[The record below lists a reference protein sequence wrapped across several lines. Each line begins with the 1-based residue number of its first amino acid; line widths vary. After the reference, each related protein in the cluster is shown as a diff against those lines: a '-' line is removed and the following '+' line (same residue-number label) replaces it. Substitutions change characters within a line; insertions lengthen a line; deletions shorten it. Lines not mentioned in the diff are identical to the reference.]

1 MHEGSHLCIPDV
13 ELWQQFVFFYLFSRE
28 ARAFLAHSFLLNFCQ
43 GLQKLYGKHHVTPNM
58 HLHRHLDCIL
68 DYGPVYSFWLFSFE
82 RYNGI
87 IGEYGTNQRSVEIQ
101 LMWKFTSNQYVKDL
115 PLHSKFQQ
123 HFKPIMER
131 LVSRQTGSL
140 QEYCS
145 NEENIFRNVITLSI
159 LSVGPFQKG
168 PTWSAEDS
176 SFVCSGPHYR
186 DCLGEES
193 LPYLRVLQYHVW

>member
-1 MHEGSHLCIPDV
+1 
-13 ELWQQFVFFYLFSRE
+13 
-28 ARAFLAHSFLLNFCQ
+28 
-43 GLQKLYGKHHVTPNM
+43 M
-58 HLHRHLDCIL
+58 HLHTHLIDCIL

-101 LMWKFTSNQYVKDL
+101 LMRKFTANQFVKDL
-115 PLHSKFQQ
+115 PLPIKFQEY
-123 HFKPIMER
+123 FKPVMER

-140 QEYCS
+140 REYCS
-145 NEENIFRNVITLSI
+145 NEENISGNVITLSI
-159 LSVGPFQKG
+159 LSVGPVRKG

-176 SFVCSGPHYR
+176 SFVCCGPHYR

-193 LPYLRVLQYHVW
+193 LPYLKECYSNMFDNVDEESITGHF